1 MKDYYQVL
9 RISRLA
15 SADEVKRAYRRL
27 AVLFHP
33 DKNSSADALRLFQE
47 INEAHEVLSDPLK
60 RANYDTLLQG
70 GGAVWQT
77 EPQVPPQPYHRDP
90 AYRRRQQQG
99 YRPAKPGPSEKLL
112 MMLHM
117 LRFLRT
123 ASLVGLAWCA
133 ILVIDYSLPF
143 RETREK
149 LLPEGYRTIS
159 WQLHHEPNVIV
170 TDQNHQFPVPFD
182 GVDHF
187 PVGSRINIVTSRM
200 LNILVRVESED
211 GTYVIDSLATIYQNM
226 MVVPII
232 LLLVSAGGMI
242 VKTGIEFRFNILVS
256 IAILLIFNLVFLL
269 FSIL

>member
-15 SADEVKRAYRRL
+15 NADEIKRAYRRL

-33 DKNSSADALRLFQE
+33 DKNSSQDALRLFQE

-60 RANYDTLLQG
+60 RSTYDLMLQG
-70 GGAVWQT
+70 GGIRVTVEQQPQT
-77 EPQVPPQPYHRDP
+77 WHRDP
-90 AYRRRQQQG
+90 AYRRRQQAG
-99 YRPAKPGPSEKLL
+99 YRPQKPGPSEKLL

-133 ILVIDYSLPF
+133 ILVLDYSLPF
-143 RETREK
+143 RETRERV
-149 LLPEGYRTIS
+149 LPEGYRKVS

-170 TDQNHQFPVPFD
+170 TEKDHEFPVPFN

-187 PVGSRINIVTSRM
+187 PVGSQVNVVTSRL
-200 LNILVRVESED
+200 LNVLVQVESED
-211 GTYVIDSLATIYQNM
+211 KTYIIDSLASIYQNM
-226 MVVPII
+226 MIVPVI
-232 LLLVSAGGMI
+232 LLIVSAAGML
-242 VKTGIEFRFNILVS
+242 VKRGIEFRFNLLVS
-256 IAILLIFNLVFLL
+256 ISILLIFNLVFLM